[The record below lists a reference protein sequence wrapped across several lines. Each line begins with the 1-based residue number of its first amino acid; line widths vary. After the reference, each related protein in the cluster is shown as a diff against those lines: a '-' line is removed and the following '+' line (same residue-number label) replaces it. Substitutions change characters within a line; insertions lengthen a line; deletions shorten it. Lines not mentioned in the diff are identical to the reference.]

1 MAPSGSLSAHVN
13 RARLEIREN
22 DLLSQERASAR
33 HLMKLEQMGYS
44 MGLVQQFH
52 WVLLKTTGNTT
63 GKIETVFTGG
73 KLNPQTFTNSV

>member
-22 DLLSQERASAR
+22 DLLSQERASVR
-33 HLMKLEQMGYS
+33 HLMKLEQMDYS

-52 WVLLKTTGNTT
+52 WAPLKTTGNTT
-63 GKIETVFTGG
+63 GKIETVFPGE
-73 KLNPQTFTNSV
+73 KLKAKAFTNSV

>member
-22 DLLSQERASAR
+22 DLLSQERASVR
-33 HLMKLEQMGYS
+33 HLMKMEQIDYS

-52 WVLLKTTGNTT
+52 WVPLKTTGNTA

-73 KLNPQTFTNSV
+73 KLSPKAFTNSV